1 MKNLKNIKMSKT
13 KKSLRK
19 IRYDMDFG
27 ENKKGDLKQVNEL
40 KALDD
45 SQEYWDLQFTINDGS
60 GDKLQ

>member
-1 MKNLKNIKMSKT
+1 
-13 KKSLRK
+13 
-19 IRYDMDFG
+19 MDFG

-60 GDKLQ
+60 GEKLQ